1 MITVY
6 LCSRKWG
13 ENEEVTHLTP
23 ALDVHRFR
31 MAGRWS
37 GHQFEFI
44 HHRATEE
51 GNEINFFFSGR
62 AEAPW
67 SRDFL
72 CLVASF
78 AVNTLKWAEAAVVS
92 KLQQQENIVYV
103 LFSTLVLP
111 FISIIELAGRS
122 QFSN

>member
-1 MITVY
+1 MV
-6 LCSRKWG
+6 
-13 ENEEVTHLTP
+13 
-23 ALDVHRFR
+23 
-31 MAGRWS
+31 
-37 GHQFEFI
+37 
-44 HHRATEE
+44 E
-51 GNEINFFFSGR
+51 GF
-62 AEAPW
+62 
-67 SRDFL
+67 FL

-122 QFSN
+122 QCSN